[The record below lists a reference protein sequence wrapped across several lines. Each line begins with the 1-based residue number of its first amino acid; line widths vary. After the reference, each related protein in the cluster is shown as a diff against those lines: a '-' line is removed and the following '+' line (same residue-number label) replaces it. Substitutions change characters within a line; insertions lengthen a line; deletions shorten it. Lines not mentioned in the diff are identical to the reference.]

1 MRKTIAVITALLL
14 VAWIGYLASG
24 TRFSGAAAKAA
35 DIPIVGELLTELDF
49 ARPANFTGFEHPHG
63 GGTFTITGTTT
74 PESMAKFCNRA
85 NVSLSQDGTE
95 LQNRADI
102 LNHLEIQKVP
112 LVDSII
118 LDPNHQVLFSYGD
131 RFRKLY
137 GVYSPTTQEFA
148 ITVQFDSSR

>member
-1 MRKTIAVITALLL
+1 MRKPLAAIVILLL
-14 VAWIGYLASG
+14 ITWVGYLASG

-35 DIPIVGELLTELDF
+35 DIPTVGELLTELDF

-74 PESMAKFCNRA
+74 PESIAKFCNRA
-85 NVSLSQDGTE
+85 NVSMSRDGTE

-118 LDPNHQVLFSYGD
+118 SDPNHQLLFSYDG

-137 GVYSPTTQEFA
+137 GVYSPTTQEFVIA
-148 ITVQFDSSR
+148 IQLYSSQ